1 MTSTRRTA
9 LWAGIWFAI
18 TFLTSIPAAA
28 LYGGFGR
35 VLTDTQYILGG
46 DAARIQWGAFLEL
59 GLLISNIA
67 TAVVLF
73 PVLKWQWEA
82 GALGYVTA
90 RVMGSAFIMV
100 GILSLLAVL
109 TIGGGA
115 STGTATTGSRSSVI
129 EIGSSWR
136 ERAGR
141 NSRASRAPASA
152 TAPVTTDPIWNA
164 WTNASWA
171 ETAIP

>member
-35 VLTDTQYILGG
+35 VLTNTHYILGG

-82 GALGYVTA
+82 GA
-90 RVMGSAFIMV
+90 
-100 GILSLLAVL
+100 
-109 TIGGGA
+109 
-115 STGTATTGSRSSVI
+115 
-129 EIGSSWR
+129 
-136 ERAGR
+136 
-141 NSRASRAPASA
+141 SA
-152 TAPVTTDPIWNA
+152 TSRLV
-164 WTNASWA
+164 
-171 ETAIP
+171 